1 MSVLIFVFPTVLFI
15 ISITFFQIRVFLFS
29 KFLLSVVHFFV
40 EVLPSLLV
48 VQLPF
53 FYDGFLSLE
62 VGYY

>member
-15 ISITFFQIRVFLFS
+15 ISITFFEIRVFLFS

-48 VQLPF
+48 VHVPF

-62 VGYY
+62 VVYY